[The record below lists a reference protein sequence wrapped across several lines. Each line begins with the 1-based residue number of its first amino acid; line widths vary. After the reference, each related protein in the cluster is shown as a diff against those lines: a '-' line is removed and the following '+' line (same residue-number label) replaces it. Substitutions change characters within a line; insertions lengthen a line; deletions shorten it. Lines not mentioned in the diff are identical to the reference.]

1 MQTRSAVLNI
11 GADVAKDA
19 IVVACSE
26 GSFSVREVANQRTAL
41 LDFLKRLPA
50 GSRIGVESTG
60 TYHELFAEAAHQLGF
75 LVFVL
80 NPKDTRHY
88 AKAVGLRGK
97 TDRVDAE
104 LIARMIAHEHT
115 KLHAWIPPTPQQRE
129 IDRLIK
135 RRATLISLREAVAM
149 SLHELAGFAEELR
162 ALRTHF
168 NQLIARID
176 LRVKAL
182 VEASPDRQQNFTRLC
197 TITGVGPVVGS
208 ALVNTLERVPVK
220 NADAFV
226 AFTGLDPRPDD
237 SGQHRGKRRLSKRGP
252 AELRRLLYLA
262 ALSAVKTKPWRPLYE
277 HYRAKG
283 LSSTAALVILARR
296 IARTAWSIYT
306 YKTEFDPARLTSPL
320 T

>member
-1 MQTRSAVLNI
+1 MEGPLSASALSGETDFQRIPPPAPPSVDEESSGYDRRFERKLTQVCSTPAPLSLVNGGTSCKAQSAVLNI

-26 GSFSVREVANQRTAL
+26 GSFPVREVANQRTAVL
-41 LDFLKRLPA
+41 AFLKGLPA

-75 LVFVL
+75 LVFLL

-149 SLHELAGFAEELR
+149 SLHDLGGFAEELK

-176 LRVKAL
+176 LRSRRWSK
-182 VEASPDRQQNFTRLC
+182 
-197 TITGVGPVVGS
+197 
-208 ALVNTLERVPVK
+208 RVPIA
-220 NADAFV
+220 NRTSRACA
-226 AFTGLDPRPDD
+226 R
-237 SGQHRGKRRLSKRGP
+237 SP
-252 AELRRLLYLA
+252 A
-262 ALSAVKTKPWRPLYE
+262 SARSSAPL
-277 HYRAKG
+277 
-283 LSSTAALVILARR
+283 
-296 IARTAWSIYT
+296 WSI
-306 YKTEFDPARLTSPL
+306 PL
-320 T
+320 SECR